1 MVIQLKN
8 LVPKEHCEC
17 GGDCCS
23 VNESTAVDIAKSI
36 ITQNEAVAGYEKALK
51 KMLDFMKK
59 SSIKQ
64 YKRSYPKLYQI
75 KSYMYPAHL
84 KKGPKFDRIVNVR
97 ADNPSKADSVHFF
110 VDKSNGDI
118 YKPAG
123 YNGRAKGVRGN
134 IFKPKTY
141 ARFDV
146 HGGWLYRR

>member
-1 MVIQLKN
+1 MIKLKE
-8 LVPKEHCEC
+8 LLGE
-17 GGDCCS
+17 
-23 VNESTAVDIAKSI
+23 DIAKDI
-36 ITQNEAVAGYEKALK
+36 AKEITAKNEAIAGYERAMK

-59 SSIKQ
+59 SAEKQ
-64 YKRSYPKLYQI
+64 HK
-75 KSYMYPAHL
+75 KSFPSTHKMGSWEHPAHL

-97 ADNPSKADSVHFF
+97 ANEPKKGMSVHFF

-134 IFKPKTY
+134 IFEPKTY

-146 HGGWLYRR
+146 HGGWLYRRR